1 MRRARSLEIRG
12 RADRFAGLALSCLLL
27 ALAALPTDAQAQV
40 YIPPP
45 DDLVE
50 ELPTLP
56 PDVEPALP
64 APYSPP
70 PPAPGDMSAE
80 EAKTEAR
87 STGTALRGAYQ
98 GLTQEA
104 GAAGQIPG
112 YQESYPGQTG
122 YYTNPDALQTDGAL
136 AGWNS
141 EAYRTANSTT
151 RPTVDVTRSD
161 LARATSIEA
170 DPDAYLEGISADGSA
185 GDCVPLPPGSGT
197 PNTAEWT
204 CHVGSQVVEQ
214 PRSCTS
220 SLSVAEWSDTLYQY
234 ICVTSPSFAGC
245 TSLAANAQCRMTSS
259 VPVPEYGLTVD
270 YYDCDTAVSDPNA
283 YLVATLP
290 KPPPADAF
298 QVVSNAYRCNS
309 QGITDALTFDPV
321 TGMPLQYVTGLQ
333 QCAAIASDTTCTRT
347 TAAAAALAERVL
359 CKTWDFIGDPFG
371 GGGYLTCLEPA
382 APEEVYVCSS
392 NVAGMTP
399 ESAVSKWFTQTWTD
413 SVCPLDPASCTQSA
427 ETCTAPHETRQI
439 GSVAVTRPCWEKTR
453 TALCQTVVGGGNDC
467 GTLEAQAGCSLAREV
482 CLDDP
487 ASVDGTCAVSEHI
500 YSCPIPG
507 TAQQPA
513 QYICGGDVYC
523 VNGECEA
530 VEREASDEFKDAVV
544 ALNAL
549 GQANAEFNEAALSLF
564 RGTRESCSH
573 KVFGLSNCCS
583 GKGVPLLTP
592 WICSSAE
599 KLLDEKDDV
608 GLCHKV
614 GTYCSSSFLGICVTK
629 KDVYCCFASKISRI
643 LQEQGRPQIGKPW
656 GKPKTETCEGF
667 SIFEF
672 QQLDLSVMDFTEV
685 YADFMEAAKLPD
697 EAAALVQ
704 IQQKIADYY
713 AAHKP

>member
-1 MRRARSLEIRG
+1 MARG
-12 RADRFAGLALSCLLL
+12 RAGRFARLALPCLLL
-27 ALAALPTDAQAQV
+27 ALASHPAQAQV

-50 ELPTLP
+50 ELPVLP
-56 PDVEPALP
+56 PDVDPVLP
-64 APYSPP
+64 APAPP
-70 PPAPGDMSAE
+70 PPSAPSTMTAE
-80 EAKTEAR
+80 EAKGEAR
-87 STGTALRGAYQ
+87 STGAALRGAYQ

-104 GAAGQIPG
+104 GAAGQVPG
-112 YQESYPGQTG
+112 YQESYPVQTQ
-122 YYTNPDALQTDGAL
+122 YYTNPEALQTDGAV

-141 EAYRTANSTT
+141 EAYETANSTT

-161 LARATSIEA
+161 LARATAIEA
-170 DPDAYLEGISADGSA
+170 DPDAYLEGMSADGST

-197 PNTAEWT
+197 ANTAEWT

-214 PRSCTS
+214 PRTCTS
-220 SLSVAEWSDTLYQY
+220 SLSVNEWNDMLYQY
-234 ICVTSPSFAGC
+234 VCVIAPGFDGC
-245 TSLAANAQCRMTSS
+245 TALAGNGQCRRTATY
-259 VPVPEYGLTVD
+259 PVPDYNLTVD

-283 YLVATLP
+283 YLIAALP

-298 QVVSNAYRCNS
+298 AVVNSAYRCNA
-309 QGITDALTFDPV
+309 QGISDALTFDAV

-333 QCAAIASDTTCTRT
+333 QCGSIAADPTCTRT
-347 TAAAAALAERVL
+347 SAAAAGLAERVL

-371 GGGYLTCLEPA
+371 GGGYLTCIEPA
-382 APEEVYVCSS
+382 APEEVYLCSS
-392 NVAGMTP
+392 NVAGMTA
-399 ESAVSKWFTQTWTD
+399 ESAVAKWFTQAWTD
-413 SVCPLDPASCTQSA
+413 SACSIDPASCTLSSQ
-427 ETCTAPHETRQI
+427 TCTAPNETRVI
-439 GSVAVTRPCWEKTR
+439 GGVAVTRPCWERTR
-453 TALCQTVVGGGNDC
+453 TYLCQSVVGGGNDC
-467 GTLEAQAGCSLAREV
+467 GALETQAGCSLAREV

-487 ASVDGTCAVSEHI
+487 PAGDGSCAVSERV
-500 YSCPIPG
+500 YACPIPG
-507 TAQQPA
+507 TSDEPA

-523 VNGECEA
+523 VNGDCEA

-549 GQANAEFNEAALSLF
+549 GQANAEFDEAALTLF

-583 GKGVPLLTP
+583 GKGVPLFTP
-592 WICSSAE
+592 WLCSSAE
-599 KLLDEKDDV
+599 KLLDEKDDA

-629 KDVYCCFASKISRI
+629 KDVYCCFQSKISRI

-672 QQLDLSVMDFTEV
+672 QQLDLSVMDFSEV

-713 AAHKP
+713 AAHRP

>member
-1 MRRARSLEIRG
+1 MKGAGPRMARG
-12 RADRFAGLALSCLLL
+12 RAGRFARLALPCLLL
-27 ALAALPTDAQAQV
+27 VLAALPAQAQV

-50 ELPTLP
+50 ELPVLP
-56 PDVEPALP
+56 PDVDPVLP
-64 APYSPP
+64 APAPP
-70 PPAPGDMSAE
+70 PPSAPSTMSAE
-80 EAKTEAR
+80 EAKAEAR
-87 STGTALRGAYQ
+87 STGAALRGAYQ

-104 GAAGQIPG
+104 GAAGQVPG
-112 YQESYPGQTG
+112 YQESYPGQTQ
-122 YYTNPDALQTDGAL
+122 YYTNPEALQTDGAV

-161 LARATSIEA
+161 LARAAAIEA
-170 DPDAYLEGISADGSA
+170 NPDAYLEGMSADGST
-185 GDCVPLPPGSGT
+185 GDCVPLPPGSGA

-214 PRSCTS
+214 PRTCTS
-220 SLSVAEWSDTLYQY
+220 SLWLTEWNDTLYQY

-245 TSLAANAQCRMTSS
+245 TSLAGNAQCRMTSS
-259 VPVPEYGLTVD
+259 FPVPEYGLTVD
-270 YYDCDTAVSDPNA
+270 YYDCDAAVSDPNV
-283 YLVATLP
+283 YLIATLP

-298 QVVSNAYRCNS
+298 AVVSNAYRCNAG
-309 QGITDALTFDPV
+309 GISDALTFDPV
-321 TGMPLQYVTGLQ
+321 SGMPLQYVTGLQ
-333 QCAAIASDTTCTRT
+333 QCGTIASDPTCTRT
-347 TAAAAALAERVL
+347 SAAAAGLAERAL

-371 GGGYLTCLEPA
+371 GGGYLTCIEPA
-382 APEEVYVCSS
+382 APEEVYLCSS

-399 ESAVSKWFTQTWTD
+399 ESAVSKWLTQAWTD
-413 SVCPLDPASCTQSA
+413 GACSIDPASCSLSS
-427 ETCTAPHETRQI
+427 ETCTAPGETRVI
-439 GSVAVTRPCWEKTR
+439 GGVAVTRPCWERTR
-453 TALCQTVVGGGNDC
+453 TYLCQSVVGGGNDC
-467 GTLEAQAGCSLAREV
+467 GALEAQAGCSLAREV

-487 ASVDGTCAVSEHI
+487 PLADGSCAVSERV

-507 TAQQPA
+507 TSEEPA

-523 VNGECEA
+523 VNGDCEA

-549 GQANAEFNEAALSLF
+549 GQANAEFDEAALTLF

-592 WICSSAE
+592 WLCSSAE
-599 KLLDEKDDV
+599 KLLDEKDDA

-629 KDVYCCFASKISRI
+629 KDVYCCFQSKISRI

-667 SIFEF
+667 TIFEF
-672 QQLDLSVMDFTEV
+672 QQLDLSVMDFSEV

>member
-1 MRRARSLEIRG
+1 MARG
-12 RADRFAGLALSCLLL
+12 RAGRFARLALPCLLL
-27 ALAALPTDAQAQV
+27 ALASLPAKAQV

-50 ELPTLP
+50 ELPVLP
-56 PDVEPALP
+56 PDVDPVLP
-64 APYSPP
+64 APAPP
-70 PPAPGDMSAE
+70 PSSAPSAMSAE
-80 EAKTEAR
+80 EAKAEAR
-87 STGTALRGAYQ
+87 STGAALRGAYQ

-104 GAAGQIPG
+104 GAAGQVPG
-112 YQESYPGQTG
+112 YQESYPGQTQ
-122 YYTNPDALQTDGAL
+122 YYTNPEALQTDGAV

-141 EAYRTANSTT
+141 EAYQTANSTT

-161 LARATSIEA
+161 LARATAIEA
-170 DPDAYLEGISADGSA
+170 DPDAYLEGMSADGST
-185 GDCVPLPPGSGT
+185 GDCVPLPPGSGAA
-197 PNTAEWT
+197 NTAEWT

-214 PRSCTS
+214 PRTCTS
-220 SLSVAEWSDTLYQY
+220 SLTVTEWNDMLYQY
-234 ICVTSPSFAGC
+234 VCVIAPGFDGC
-245 TSLAANAQCRMTSS
+245 TALAGNGQCRKTATY
-259 VPVPEYGLTVD
+259 PVPEYNLTVD
-270 YYDCDTAVSDPNA
+270 YYDCDAAVSDPNA
-283 YLVATLP
+283 YLVGTLP

-298 QVVSNAYRCNS
+298 EVVSNAYRCNA
-309 QGITDALTFDPV
+309 QGISDALTFDPV

-333 QCAAIASDTTCTRT
+333 QCGTIASDTTCTRT
-347 TAAAAALAERVL
+347 SAAAAGLAERVL

-371 GGGYLTCLEPA
+371 GGGYLTCIEPA
-382 APEEVYVCSS
+382 APEEVYLCSS
-392 NVAGMTP
+392 NVAGMTA
-399 ESAVSKWFTQTWTD
+399 ESAVSKWFTQVWTD
-413 SVCPLDPASCTQSA
+413 SACSIDPASCTLSS
-427 ETCTAPHETRQI
+427 ETCTAPNETRVI
-439 GSVAVTRPCWEKTR
+439 AGVAVTRPCWERTR
-453 TALCQTVVGGGNDC
+453 TYLCQSVVGGGNDC
-467 GTLEAQAGCSLAREV
+467 GALETQAGCSLAREV

-487 ASVDGTCAVSEHI
+487 PSADGSCAVSERV
-500 YSCPIPG
+500 YACPIPG
-507 TAQQPA
+507 TSEEPA

-523 VNGECEA
+523 VNGDCET
-530 VEREASDEFKDAVV
+530 VTREASDEFKDAVV

-549 GQANAEFNEAALSLF
+549 GQANAEFDEAALTLF

-592 WICSSAE
+592 WLCSSAE
-599 KLLDEKDDV
+599 KLLDEKDDA

-629 KDVYCCFASKISRI
+629 KDVYCCFQSKISRI

-672 QQLDLSVMDFTEV
+672 QQLDLSVMDFSEV